1 MRTMVLEDAHQHLP
15 EQFIT
20 QSWSK
25 KGSRKGCQ
33 KSPWPENDASFRCV
47 RCTWTCS
54 SHHII
59 NGFPQCC
66 LTSLNI
72 GCIFLCYFFWGG
84 VFCFQSGAL
93 FLAIC
98 YILEQ
103 KPVLCWFLELKFAI
117 CTVHRF
123 FYGFTWFLHG
133 VHWFTQSVHRF
144 FHSFHWIFRGFNCFF
159 HGFNRFFH
167 A

>member
-72 GCIFLCYFFWGG
+72 GCIFLCYFFGGG
-84 VFCFQSGAL
+84 VFCFSVWGTVPCYLLHFGAKTCTL
-93 FLAIC
+93 LIFGAKICHLHCSSIFL
-98 YILEQ
+98 
-103 KPVLCWFLELKFAI
+103 WFYLISPWCSLIYPK
-117 CTVHRF
+117 C
-123 FYGFTWFLHG
+123 
-133 VHWFTQSVHRF
+133 S
-144 FHSFHWIFRGFNCFF
+144 SIFP
-159 HGFNRFFH
+159 
-167 A
+167 

>member
-33 KSPWPENDASFRCV
+33 KSPWPENDAFFRCV
-47 RCTWTCS
+47 RCTWPCS

-66 LTSLNI
+66 LTSLNMV
-72 GCIFLCYFFWGG
+72 CICLFYFFWGC
-84 VFCFQSGAL
+84 VFCFSVWGTVPCYLLHFGAKTCTL
-93 FLAIC
+93 LIFGAKNCHLHCSSIFL
-98 YILEQ
+98 
-103 KPVLCWFLELKFAI
+103 WFYL
-117 CTVHRF
+117 
-123 FYGFTWFLHG
+123 
-133 VHWFTQSVHRF
+133 
-144 FHSFHWIFRGFNCFF
+144 IFPWCSLIYPKCSSIYP
-159 HGFNRFFH
+159 
-167 A
+167 